1 MKRVTFPA
9 PLREGDRIA
18 IVSPASSIDNRLV
31 DEAIPVIMSQ
41 GWTPVVMPSALGSH
55 GSYSA
60 TRRERLND
68 LTEALCDPTIRAVM
82 CSRGGYGA
90 VHLIDSLP
98 ADTVKADPKWLIG
111 FSDISAL
118 HSFMSSLGI
127 ASLHASM
134 CKHLAEFG
142 ADDPDNITLF
152 NILRGSLPT
161 YSIEARH
168 DGNKPGTATGQ
179 LFGGNLAVLGALI
192 GTPYD
197 MFAHDDAILFLED
210 IAEPIYKVE
219 RQLYQLRLSGVL
231 DRIKGLIV
239 GQFTEYRPDRN
250 YSDMLDMVRDMTADL
265 NIPVAYNFPIG
276 HIDHNL
282 PVIESAPVM
291 LDITPDKVN
300 LSFNVH

>member
-98 ADTVKADPKWLIG
+98 ADAVKADPKWLIG

-118 HSFMSSLGI
+118 HSFMSSLG
-127 ASLHASM
+127 
-134 CKHLAEFG
+134 
-142 ADDPDNITLF
+142 
-152 NILRGSLPT
+152 
-161 YSIEARH
+161 
-168 DGNKPGTATGQ
+168 
-179 LFGGNLAVLGALI
+179 
-192 GTPYD
+192 
-197 MFAHDDAILFLED
+197 
-210 IAEPIYKVE
+210 
-219 RQLYQLRLSGVL
+219 
-231 DRIKGLIV
+231 
-239 GQFTEYRPDRN
+239 
-250 YSDMLDMVRDMTADL
+250 
-265 NIPVAYNFPIG
+265 
-276 HIDHNL
+276 
-282 PVIESAPVM
+282 
-291 LDITPDKVN
+291 
-300 LSFNVH
+300 